1 MKQLLVVNLYLQS
14 KYKRNFDRLV
24 ARIKEVGVEVAE
36 SDFES
41 LTKKNPEAVN
51 QTYSGIVL
59 GGTEALWTRT
69 ADRARFVDLI
79 QFLPK
84 ITIPTLGICGGHEA
98 LALAYG
104 GNVAKV
110 RSGLVQGFRTVS
122 LEDKDTLLAGLPAKI
137 RVMQSHKE
145 EVKVL
150 PPGFVRTATSSDTD
164 NEGMKHN
171 DRPLYGIQF
180 HPERWNEENQAGKII
195 LENFVHKIALQ
206 EDTKNL
212 S

>member
-1 MKQLLVVNLYLQS
+1 MKQLLVVNLYFES
-14 KYKRNFDRLV
+14 KYKRNFDKLV
-24 ARIKEVGVEVAE
+24 TRVREVAADTVE

-41 LTKKNPEAVN
+41 LAKMAPENVN
-51 QTYSGIVL
+51 QNYSGVIL
-59 GGTEALWTRT
+59 SGTEALWTRT
-69 ADRARFVDLI
+69 ADRARFGDLI

-84 ITIPTLGICGGHEA
+84 VTIPVLGICGGHQA

-104 GNVAKV
+104 GTVAKG

-137 RVMQSHKE
+137 RVMQSYKE
-145 EVKVL
+145 EVKSL

-171 DRPLYGIQF
+171 EHPLYGIQF

-206 EDTKNL
+206 DRPK
-212 S
+212 SSS